1 MTSTALVTGS
11 PDRAAGVSQL
21 FRDAG
26 LETVT
31 MSDHNEVSEAQ
42 LPSRVDCYV
51 QLPVTV
57 RPEGETAVARIRSF
71 LLAGLIAR
79 FDAIERLLPVLAPES
94 TVVLVSG
101 NLPAESSLPDDQQSR
116 LALLHVLGHATQAEL
131 ADRGVR
137 VEVVSSRR
145 SDRQIVDYAL
155 SGGHDPDAML
165 RERRTAPRWDKRYE
179 DWRVEV
185 MGMVGVEI

>member
-1 MTSTALVTGS
+1 MPSTALVTGS
-11 PDRAAGVSQL
+11 ADRAARVSQL
-21 FRDAG
+21 LRDAG

-31 MSDHNEVSEAQ
+31 MSDHIELTEAE

-57 RPEGETAVARIRSF
+57 HPEGDTAVARIRSF
-71 LLAGLIAR
+71 LQGGLIAR

-101 NLPAESSLPDDQQSR
+101 NLPAESSLPDDQRSR

-131 ADRGVR
+131 AGKGVR

-145 SDRQIVDYAL
+145 SDRQLVDYAL
-155 SGGHDPDAML
+155 SEGHDPDAML

-179 DWRVEV
+179 DWRTEV
-185 MGMVGVEI
+185 MGLAGLDV